1 MFKDLLSIS
10 MLQSIEENVSKIS
23 ADKDCKFIFLADIN
37 PSPSESSISKISFN
51 FLI

>member
-1 MFKDLLSIS
+1 
-10 MLQSIEENVSKIS
+10 MLHNIDENVFKTST
-23 ADKDCKFIFLADIN
+23 DKDYKLIFLTDIN